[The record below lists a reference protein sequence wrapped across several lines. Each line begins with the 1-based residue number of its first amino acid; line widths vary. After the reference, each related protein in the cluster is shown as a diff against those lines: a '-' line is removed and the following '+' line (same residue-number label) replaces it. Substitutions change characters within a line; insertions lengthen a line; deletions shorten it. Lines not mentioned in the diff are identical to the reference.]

1 MKDRRRNKLSHEKA
15 NLLVGLFHN
24 LRLLKRMKKPE
35 YTEPAIAWSDDLE
48 KSAVVRYQP
57 GSSSGSALLLQSPRP
72 VEAKLRTPG
81 SYLPALNEDI

>member
-1 MKDRRRNKLSHEKA
+1 
-15 NLLVGLFHN
+15 
-24 LRLLKRMKKPE
+24 MKKPE

-57 GSSSGSALLLQSPRP
+57 GSSSGAALLLQSPRP
-72 VEAKLRTPG
+72 VEAKQRTPG